1 MLETMVQM
9 EILLRSPKNTVGK
22 EGRFS
27 TVWDNTVENKC
38 GLRKKPDNLTRNAGV
53 KRNLPDCCTWDGACG
68 NTERSVSVAEKF
80 RWNWVRLALFQ
91 MCSSMILHFFSRP
104 HSQTI
109 LYKNRIG
116 SNNATDV
123 ERHKQVRTFYNSQL
137 LRPETRLLMGTFG
150 FAKHPKNW
158 STYK

>member
-1 MLETMVQM
+1 MCGQVGKCGGHLSGDVKYPARIAVLETMVQM

-68 NTERSVSVAEKF
+68 NTERSASVAEKF
-80 RWNWVRLALFQ
+80 SWNWVRLALFQ
-91 MCSSMILHFFSRP
+91 MCSSVILHFFFFPASFSDHFVQKP
-104 HSQTI
+104 
-109 LYKNRIG
+109 
-116 SNNATDV
+116 D
-123 ERHKQVRTFYNSQL
+123 
-137 LRPETRLLMGTFG
+137 RLQQCYGCGT
-150 FAKHPKNW
+150 A
-158 STYK
+158 